1 MMTSSKSQ
9 VTQGTILIFLEVLMV
24 GKILT
29 KFELNWTST
38 SRENQGGGGVI
49 LPPPPPRSDRADP
62 KIKVE
67 IGLTIT
73 TNQSQIP
80 KRYAAFEINR
90 KRANKSR
97 NIDPLRQLVN
107 KLKQDGQ
114 RKSLSMSDI
123 IIENGNYNVSLIKE
137 LSVRILQ
144 TFGAPKIKTISRLL
158 TLILRLSY

>member
-38 SRENQGGGGVI
+38 SRENQSGGGII
-49 LPPPPPRSDRADP
+49 LHPTPPRSDRADP

-80 KRYAAFEINR
+80 KRSAAFEINS

-144 TFGAPKIKTISRLL
+144 TFGAPKIKTVSRLL